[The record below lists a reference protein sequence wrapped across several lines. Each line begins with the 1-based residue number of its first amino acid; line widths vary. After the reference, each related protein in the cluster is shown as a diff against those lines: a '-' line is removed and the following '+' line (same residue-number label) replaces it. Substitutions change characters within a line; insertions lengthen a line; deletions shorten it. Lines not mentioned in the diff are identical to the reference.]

1 MNGPAAAPEVR
12 VVDGADAAATMAL
25 AELEQLLAH
34 ERTPLVSFATGATFT
49 GLLGL
54 LAGAIQRGRIRTDA
68 FVATHLDE
76 YLGFGPDRRGGM
88 VHELCALCPPLLA
101 MLRAGT
107 FLPVPPTGDAA
118 GLAAHAERMR
128 RQGGIRLQFLGI
140 GRNGHLGFNEPG
152 TPLDSGF
159 HTADLS
165 PATREDARPRFPGE
179 EPPQKAVT
187 AGIGTILGAQRCV
200 LLACGAHKAAA
211 VAAMLRG
218 RAGPHCPASA
228 LQSHGNALVV
238 LDREAAGGLEGDRRR

>member
-1 MNGPAAAPEVR
+1 VVASAAA
-12 VVDGADAAATMAL
+12 AAAVAL
-25 AELEQLLAH
+25 AELEQLLAR
-34 ERTPLVSFATGATFT
+34 ERMPLVSFATGATFADF
-49 GLLGL
+49 
-54 LAGAIQRGRIRTDA
+54 LASLAEAIESGRIRSDA

-88 VHELCALCPPLLA
+88 VHELCALCPPLLG

-107 FLPVPPTGDAA
+107 LLPVPPAGDAA
-118 GLAAHAERMR
+118 GLAAHAARI
-128 RQGGIRLQFLGI
+128 RQKGGIRLQFLGI

-159 HTADLS
+159 HVAELS

-179 EPPQKAVT
+179 EAPQRAVT
-187 AGIGTILGAQRCV
+187 AGIGTILGAHRCV
-200 LLACGAHKAAA
+200 LLAGGGHKAVA

-218 RAGPHCPASA
+218 RVGPHCPASA

-238 LDREAAGGLEGDRRR
+238 LDREAAGGLQGDRRR